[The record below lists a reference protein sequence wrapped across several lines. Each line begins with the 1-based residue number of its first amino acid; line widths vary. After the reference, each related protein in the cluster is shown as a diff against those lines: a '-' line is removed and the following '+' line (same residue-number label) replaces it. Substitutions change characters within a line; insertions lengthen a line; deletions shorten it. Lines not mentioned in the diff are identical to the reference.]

1 MCLGE
6 RIPLVYLLCS
16 INDAVG
22 VLWRRL
28 NLRHC
33 LCLDQ
38 VRCSDPVLLY
48 DPCNFDDSFAS
59 EYGGYTT
66 AELR

>member
-1 MCLGE
+1 
-6 RIPLVYLLCS
+6 LCF
-16 INDAVG
+16 
-22 VLWRRL
+22 
-28 NLRHC
+28 
-33 LCLDQ
+33 DQ
-38 VRCSDPVLLY
+38 VRCSDPLQLY